1 MVIQRSNRQ
10 MPVAQQLRRMAELDA
25 LRLQRG
31 LTASEQAEADNL
43 AYRTYQ
49 REWRATQR
57 ENAMQI
63 AARSAARGAPPSF
76 RTHGG
81 AA

>member
-1 MVIQRSNRQ
+1 MVTQRSNRQ

-31 LTASEQAEADNL
+31 LTASELAEADNL

-49 REWRATQR
+49 REWRAMQR

-63 AARSAARGAPPSF
+63 AARIAARGASPSF

>member
-1 MVIQRSNRQ
+1 MVTQRTPRQ

-49 REWRATQR
+49 REWRAMQR

-63 AARSAARGAPPSF
+63 AARIAARGASPSF

>member
-1 MVIQRSNRQ
+1 MVTQRSTRQ
-10 MPVAQQLRRMAELDA
+10 MLVAQQLRRMAELDA
-25 LRLQRG
+25 LRLQRA

-49 REWRATQR
+49 REWRAIQR
-57 ENAMQI
+57 ANAMQLAARI
-63 AARSAARGAPPSF
+63 AARRASQPL